1 MPNLVVIVDPDYGDT
16 LGKVAQSAPLW
27 IVDTKENKDVYE
39 RLWKI
44 SPHRDHREKGAV
56 TSYKSTNP
64 EDRLGGLLRILP
76 QLETHHGELV
86 VNELAFPEGFVLGVI
101 GLQMDS
107 EVTTALR
114 EHGFKSFIKT
124 SEGFEA
130 CK

>member
-1 MPNLVVIVDPDYGDT
+1 MPALIVIVDPDYGDG
-16 LGKVAQSAPLW
+16 LDRVAQSAPVW
-27 IVDTKENKDVYE
+27 IVNTKRNKDAYE
-39 RLWKI
+39 RLRKI
-44 SPHRDHREKGAV
+44 SPLADHGEKGAV

-64 EDRLGGLLRILP
+64 GDHLSSLLGIIP

-86 VNELAFPEGFVLGVI
+86 ANELAFPEGFVMGVI
-101 GLQMDS
+101 GLQMDT

-114 EHGFKSFIKT
+114 EHGFRSFIKT